1 MSVYLKYKKVLQC
14 TKICKNV
21 HIKYLFIKKRVSQV
35 LIYQKTCKDVHFK
48 SFWTLFKKVHLQGL
62 CSLRLCSSR
71 PYCICKLTIKINVGK
86 NNLVKTHQ
94 YELFGSRS
102 ADKYRRYRRTWPQN
116 IQSLK
121 NIKHSFSKI
130 CFIFWKLISKSI
142 DIFLCLVH
150 FIWKERRMT
159 NLVLNVWF
167 DFFSGT
173 KIRSESSTNP

>member
-1 MSVYLKYKKVLQC
+1 MYLKYKKWA
-14 TKICKNV
+14 TKIKACKNV
-21 HIKYLFIKKRVSQV
+21 HLKYLFIKKRVSQEHSFFKNV
-35 LIYQKTCKDVHFK
+35 QKCALQN
-48 SFWTLFKKVHLQGL
+48 FWTLFKNEHLRGP
-62 CSLRLCSSR
+62 CSLRPCSSR
-71 PYCICKLTIKINVGK
+71 PYCICKRTIQINFGK
-86 NNLVKTHQ
+86 TNLVKTHQ

-150 FIWKERRMT
+150 VIWKERRMT